1 MSEKRGATIKL
12 EYPFNSAGC
21 LEVQLPNGNW
31 YRVTCREFRSF
42 TYPRRISQNKGKEY
56 VTEIYEG
63 STYLY
68 GTNTIVNLDK
78 VEKRGLL
85 FPNDVDP
92 RKIKDTRAFGRI

>member
-1 MSEKRGATIKL
+1 MSEKKGNTGKL
-12 EYPFNSAGC
+12 KYPFNTAAG

-42 TYPRRISQNKGKEY
+42 TYPRRISQPKGKEY

-63 STYLY
+63 PVYLY
-68 GTNTIVNLDK
+68 GTNTIVNVNK
-78 VEKRGLL
+78 VEKKGLL

-92 RKIKDTRAFGRI
+92 RQIKETRAFGRI